1 MFLVLKRSI
10 IFLLVALMIAFV
22 IIPAYE
28 YFVGGVD
35 LAQIIEHIKMNLA
48 FESTRIWKRVSIF
61 FLALWCGKAIL
72 WSLSTASTK
81 PK

>member
-1 MFLVLKRSI
+1 MLLVLKRSI
-10 IFLLVALMIAFV
+10 IFLLVALMVAFV

-35 LAQIIEHIKMNLA
+35 LAELGEQIKSNLT

-72 WSLSTASTK
+72 WALSTADTK
-81 PK
+81 PQ